1 MRQFQIVRET
11 RKDVLKKIENVLN
24 AISGNIVILRDNMSK
39 KCCKCKKVVELNG
52 FGKLKS
58 APDGHRYDCNLCR
71 KEYRLQNKTYIQQQ
85 QQNFYTTNKE
95 TLLIKNK
102 KYREENAVEIN
113 KQRKIY
119 RQQEHV
125 KERTKQANRDYL
137 PIKKEKMKLKRK
149 TDLNF
154 QISEVLRSKIHKMI
168 KGKNTSYKL
177 LIGCEN
183 EFLMNWLEFRF
194 DDKMNWNNF
203 GSYWQIDHILPI
215 NSFNFSNE
223 NDKKICFHW
232 TNLQP
237 LTCIEN
243 RQKTNKMLLH
253 YYHNN
258 IVNVVRFN
266 NKYNQFLGYQA
277 VNESLQWLRKK
288 TSGMVIM
295 PRMIC
300 NQDKSCNEI
309 GNPQPRF

>member
-1 MRQFQIVRET
+1 
-11 RKDVLKKIENVLN
+11 
-24 AISGNIVILRDNMSK
+24 MSK
-39 KCCKCKKVVELNG
+39 VCYKCKKTVELNK

-58 APDGHRYDCNLCR
+58 TPDGHRYDCNLCR
-71 KEYRLQNKTYIQQQ
+71 KEYRLQNKEQIKLKQQQ
-85 QQNFYTTNKE
+85 FYTDNKD
-95 TLLIKNK
+95 TLSIKNQ
-102 KYREENAVEIN
+102 KYRKENEVKIN
-113 KQRKIY
+113 EQRKIY
-119 RQQEHV
+119 RDQDHI
-125 KERTKQANRDYL
+125 KKRTKQANRDYL
-137 PIKKEKMKLKRK
+137 PIKKEKIKLKRK

-168 KGKNTSYKL
+168 KGKNTSYKS

-183 EFLMNWLEFRF
+183 EFLMKWLAFRF
-194 DDKMNWNNF
+194 DEKMNWDNF

-223 NDKKICFHW
+223 NDKNVCFHW

-243 RQKTNKMLLH
+243 RRKTDKMQLH

-266 NKYNQFLGYQA
+266 TKYKQFLGYQA
-277 VNESLQWLRKK
+277 VNESLRWLRKT

-295 PRMIC
+295 PRMMC
-300 NQDKSCNEI
+300 DQDKSCTEI

>member
-1 MRQFQIVRET
+1 
-11 RKDVLKKIENVLN
+11 
-24 AISGNIVILRDNMSK
+24 MSK
-39 KCCKCKKVVELNG
+39 ICCKCKKTVELDE
-52 FGKLKS
+52 FGKLKG
-58 APDGHRYDCNLCR
+58 APDGHRYDCNSCR
-71 KEYRLQNKTYIQQQ
+71 KEYRLKNKEHIKLKQQQ
-85 QQNFYTTNKE
+85 FYTDNKAS
-95 TLLIKNK
+95 LSIKNQ
-102 KYREENAVEIN
+102 KYRKDNEVKINA
-113 KQRKIY
+113 QRKIY
-119 RQQEHV
+119 RNQDHI

-137 PIKKEKMKLKRK
+137 PIKKEKIKLKRK

-168 KGKNTSYKL
+168 KGKNTSYKS

-194 DDKMNWNNF
+194 DENLNWDNF

-223 NDKKICFHW
+223 NDKNVCFHW

-243 RQKTNKMLLH
+243 RQKTDKMQLH

-266 NKYNQFLGYQA
+266 TKYNQFLGYQA
-277 VNESLQWLRKK
+277 VNESLRWLRKK

-295 PRMIC
+295 PRMMC
-300 NQDKSCNEI
+300 DQDKSCTEI